1 MKTIIYYMSV
11 ITAMLLTALT
21 VRAQDAEYEYVPV
34 VREGVEWGYV
44 FSHSF
49 PPGVEYYRLQL
60 KGDTVINDK
69 TYKRCYAYQTATLDT
84 ATATLHGFLRE
95 EEKKFISF
103 LIPMKKLLSVGS

>member
-49 PPGVEYYRLQL
+49 PPGVIL
-60 KGDTVINDK
+60 
-69 TYKRCYAYQTATLDT
+69 
-84 ATATLHGFLRE
+84 
-95 EEKKFISF
+95 
-103 LIPMKKLLSVGS
+103 